1 MGDSDGC
8 LYTEPHNQW
17 KDHEGELSCMDICG
31 GYIATGGDDG
41 KILLRKIDKVNKV
54 TNEIFAHPSGIHNI
68 SISTSGKYLLSCGND
83 GSVLMWN
90 IHNKDLVKPRH
101 RHSILSINA
110 IHDMPEIHLD
120 HGCKDYLSEYADKKN
135 SHKTKKAKEIRDQI
149 LSDIQQLSKDFQEL
163 VAENEKLEESE
174 RLQSKDF
181 ITNQDDDAAFI
192 KTVKQKV
199 LKTKTGTERKNLIN
213 QLLCRNIE
221 KQFWSQNEITDYPFS
236 VKGFQNKKE
245 INFYLTED
253 NSDTKYNRL
262 AFLDKINKLE
272 KKRLS
277 KKMDEKQYMEIS
289 YQSILNGE
297 RSYITLKDKSIDEI
311 YDPTN

>member
-1 MGDSDGC
+1 MGPKSFVFSQRAEDLHLILAMKNGEIMVYNIDIHRASKNQHWPIDDKYSWIEVRAVTRASHILLVINDARYLKISELDSDGC

-54 TNEIFAHPSGIHNI
+54 TNEIFAHPSGIYNI

-199 LKTKTGTERKNLIN
+199 LKTKTGK
-213 QLLCRNIE
+213 
-221 KQFWSQNEITDYPFS
+221 
-236 VKGFQNKKE
+236 
-245 INFYLTED
+245 
-253 NSDTKYNRL
+253 
-262 AFLDKINKLE
+262 
-272 KKRLS
+272 
-277 KKMDEKQYMEIS
+277 
-289 YQSILNGE
+289 
-297 RSYITLKDKSIDEI
+297 
-311 YDPTN
+311 